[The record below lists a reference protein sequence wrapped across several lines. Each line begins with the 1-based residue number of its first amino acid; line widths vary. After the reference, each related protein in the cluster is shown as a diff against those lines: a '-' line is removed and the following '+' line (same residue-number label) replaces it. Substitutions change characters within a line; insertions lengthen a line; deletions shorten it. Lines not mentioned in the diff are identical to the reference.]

1 MHDGARFV
9 AVQDVLQPG
18 LVKQFPLFQ
27 GPPLHRPGMTPG
39 QVVITDGGKT
49 TASQGLAGM
58 AAYVTGPAGDQYIT
72 G

>member
-1 MHDGARFV
+1 MLPLWRVRLDL
-9 AVQDVLQPG
+9 VLNVLPQH
-18 LVKQFPLFQ
+18 LNISSNMRSDHPLA
-27 GPPLHRPGMTPG
+27 PG